1 MNDTT
6 HSSGF
11 QITGRHA
18 FMAMAVFFGIIFLS
32 NAVMIYLAVS
42 TFPGNVSDTAYQD
55 GRDYNQLL
63 EAASQ
68 QQALGWQTEA
78 SLEKLP
84 AQNAERRALV
94 RLHYTNREG
103 EPLTGLQVS
112 GALMRPSQQGTDV
125 TLDLVPQGSGVYAV
139 QISLPYDGLWDLK
152 VTAKNNDGLTHKFE
166 QRLFVPENSEK

>member
-11 QITGRHA
+11 QFTGRHV
-18 FMAMAVFFGIIFLS
+18 FMAIAAFFGVIFLS

-42 TFPGNVSDTAYQD
+42 TFPGNVSETAYQD
-55 GRDYNQLL
+55 GRDYNELL
-63 EAASQ
+63 EAARR

-84 AQNAERRALV
+84 AQGAGRRALV
-94 RLHYTNREG
+94 RLHYTDREG
-103 EPLTGLQVS
+103 DPVTGLQIS

-125 TLDLVPQGSGVYAV
+125 SFDLVPHGSGIYAA
-139 QISLPYDGLWDLK
+139 QISLPHDGLWDLK
-152 VTAKNNDGLTHKFE
+152 VTAKNTDGLTHKFE
-166 QRLFVPENSEK
+166 QRLFVPESSTK